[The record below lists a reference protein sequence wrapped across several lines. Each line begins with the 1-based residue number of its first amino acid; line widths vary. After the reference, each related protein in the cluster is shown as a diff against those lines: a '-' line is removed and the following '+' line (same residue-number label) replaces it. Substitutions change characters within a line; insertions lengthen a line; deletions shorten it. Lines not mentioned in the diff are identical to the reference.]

1 MRRLFAMTTCALVL
15 ANGARLRGRLKGLA
29 RAADSADPVDGAHV
43 FLIAAGVRLSEGARR
58 AASAHALRHGLEVL
72 DLVPADL
79 APELVLDLARLV
91 DTSRYRANR
100 FVPGRGANQA
110 LLVDREILARAGVE
124 ERDDYRAPDLA
135 RLTRRLKQ
143 YAPSTTDLA
152 IVPGLTAARGGGAT
166 GVTGAGGV
174 TGAAERVRLR
184 VDACQHPYQSMA
196 FLPLARTAAVAASCL
211 ASPAWGLA
219 ALAATAAQPAA
230 VAAGRFSPAVG
241 NPVAISARRL
251 AGWPVFAAQ
260 AARATAQEAAR
271 ARRELA
277 VPDPEKRRRRALY
290 QEEITAGVAEMLEE
304 RRESCPWCGSA
315 ALAARVQTV
324 DITLR
329 KPGRFRYDQ
338 CRACGHVFLNPRLA
352 PAGLDFY
359 YRDFYDGLQAEKI
372 EGMFAA
378 SDLGYRAR
386 AKLLPSAAK
395 PTSWLDVGA
404 GYGHFC
410 LVAAGLLPGVTFDAV
425 DMGHGIDE
433 AERRGW
439 VGHAYRKMF
448 PDLVD
453 DITGRYDVISM
464 FHYLEHTPDP
474 RAELDTAAT
483 ALPAGGHL
491 IIEVP
496 HAQGLSFRL
505 FRGFW
510 VGLCPPQHL
519 HLIPPD
525 ELVKAL
531 AERGLRVLKTEFG
544 PAHMFGDAV
553 GAVFYLAQKL
563 QPDPTLPWLPYEA
576 TGWRR
581 TRRLAAQAVTVPLYP
596 LAAAVDAMM
605 LPLLLTGRRSNVYRV
620 VARKETAA
628 RPAARGEAA

>member
-1 MRRLFAMTTCALVL
+1 MRRLFAMTTCALVV
-15 ANGARLRGRLKGLA
+15 ANGVRLRGRLKELA
-29 RAADSADPVDGAHV
+29 RAAESNDPVDAAHA
-43 FLIAAGVRLSEGARR
+43 FLVVDGVGLPEDARR
-58 AASAHALRHGLEVL
+58 AASAHARRHGLDVL
-72 DLVPADL
+72 DLVPEDL
-79 APELVLDLARLV
+79 VSDRVLDLARLV

-100 FVPGRGANQA
+100 FAPGRGAGQA
-110 LLVDREILARAGVE
+110 LLVDREVLARANVE
-124 ERDDYRAPDLA
+124 ERDDYSALELA
-135 RLTRRLKQ
+135 KLTRRLKQ

-152 IVPGLTAARGGGAT
+152 VVPGLTAAPDG
-166 GVTGAGGV
+166 
-174 TGAAERVRLR
+174 GAAERVQLR
-184 VDACQHPYQSMA
+184 VAACHHPYQAMA
-196 FLPLARTAAVAASCL
+196 VLPAARTAAVAASCL

-219 ALAATAAQPAA
+219 ALVATTAQPAA
-230 VAAGRFSPAVG
+230 VAAGRFSPAAG
-241 NPVAISARRL
+241 DMVAVSARRL
-251 AGWPVFAAQ
+251 AGWPVFAVHT
-260 AARATAQEAAR
+260 ARAAAQKAAL
-271 ARRELA
+271 ARREGT
-277 VPDPEKRRRRALY
+277 VPDSEERRRRALY
-290 QEEITAGVAEMLEE
+290 QEEIATGVATMLEE
-304 RRESCPWCGSA
+304 RRESCPWCGSV
-315 ALAARVQTV
+315 ALVSRAETA

-338 CRACGHVFLNPRLA
+338 CRDCQHVFLNPRLA

-359 YRDFYDGLQAEKI
+359 YRDFYDGLQTEQI

-386 AKLLPSAAK
+386 AKLLPPEAK
-395 PTSWLDVGA
+395 PASWLDVGA

-439 VGHAYRKMF
+439 VGRAYRKMF
-448 PDLVD
+448 PDLLD
-453 DITGRYDVISM
+453 EIADRYDVISM

-474 RAELDTAAT
+474 RAELDTAAA

-496 HAQGLSFRL
+496 HAQGPSFRL

-525 ELVKAL
+525 ELVRAL
-531 AERGLRVLKTEFG
+531 AERGLRTVKVDFG

-576 TGWRR
+576 TAWRR
-581 TRRLAAQAVTVPLYP
+581 ARRLAAQTVTVPLFP
-596 LAAAVDAMM
+596 LAAVVDAVM
-605 LPLLLTGRRSNVYRV
+605 LPFLLTGRRSNVYRV
-620 VARKETAA
+620 VARKEPAA
-628 RPAARGEAA
+628 QPAARDKAA